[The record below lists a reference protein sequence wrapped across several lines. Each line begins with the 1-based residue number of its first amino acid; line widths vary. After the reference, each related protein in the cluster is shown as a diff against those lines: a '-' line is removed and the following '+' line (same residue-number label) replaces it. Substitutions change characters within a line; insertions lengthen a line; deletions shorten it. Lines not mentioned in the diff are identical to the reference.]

1 MVRWGRIAATEIAAT
16 EAVTNVVGS
25 LGTLEDLRRRLL
37 FLLDA
42 IVIFMGMSVHKYGGV
57 FPLFKRRHRQ
67 VGLKNIQAL
76 PLSLFSYH
84 LSIQALGS
92 LKIVRS
98 NYILF
103 RPD

>member
-25 LGTLEDLRRRLL
+25 LRTFEDLRRRLL
-37 FLLDA
+37 FLDA